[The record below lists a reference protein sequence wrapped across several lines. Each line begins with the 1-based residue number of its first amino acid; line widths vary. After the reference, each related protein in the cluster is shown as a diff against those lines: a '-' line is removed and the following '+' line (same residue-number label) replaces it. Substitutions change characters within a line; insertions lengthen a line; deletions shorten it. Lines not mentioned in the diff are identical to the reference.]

1 MKTPFI
7 ILVICIFS
15 ALISGCALQ
24 EDIII
29 LEERLIVLERQNQ
42 ALQKKNESLQEKVE
56 NELVNLG
63 RTSQKSEKNLRTN
76 YASVNVTLDN
86 VQQEIRAVNG
96 RIDELNYQINQKTS
110 EAEPISK
117 KVDDISVSMA
127 KIENR
132 VVQLEQYLNFEE
144 GQRPTAAKPAAGGGK
159 ASVKA
164 SSSDL
169 KMYEDAKAAYDNGD
183 FAKARQGF
191 ALLIKNFPKSE
202 HADNAQFWIGESYY
216 REKWYEKAI
225 LEYQTVLEKYPKGN
239 KVPSAM
245 LKQGLSFL
253 QLGDKSNARLI
264 LKELQ
269 NSHPKSNEAL
279 IASQKLKEF

>member
-1 MKTPFI
+1 MKTLYI

-15 ALISGCALQ
+15 ALFSGCALQ

-42 ALQKKNESLQEKVE
+42 ALQKKNESLQKQLE
-56 NELVNLG
+56 NELVKLG
-63 RTSQKSEKNLRTN
+63 QTSQQSEKNLRTN

-86 VQQEIRAVNG
+86 VQQEISSLNG
-96 RIDELNYQINQKTS
+96 RIEELDYYINQKTS
-110 EAEPISK
+110 ETEPISK
-117 KVDDISVSMA
+117 KVDDISISMA

-132 VVQLEQYLNFEE
+132 VVQIEQYLNFKE
-144 GQRPTAAKPAAGGGK
+144 GQQPAATKPAGGGK
-159 ASVKA
+159 APTKA

-245 LKQGLSFL
+245 LKQGLAFL

-269 NSHPKSNEAL
+269 KNHPNSNEAR
-279 IASQKLKEF
+279 IATQKLKEF